1 MSSENTRVR
10 RRRQSGFT
18 IAELMVSVA
27 VMAFLAV
34 IALTSSGPDHE
45 RKLDMVQLSLQDA
58 IDHAQSLAYHTG
70 EKMSAYV
77 NVQGQW
83 LAVVNAQGV
92 PQEDPLTHKIY
103 AFKLGD
109 PGLPSGV
116 SIDYVAN
123 PLNRSLVMF
132 DDRGSLVYPVD
143 VVISSGNVS
152 RSLQVNTA
160 TGVLAE
166 VPISE

>member
-1 MSSENTRVR
+1 MSSDRIPTRR
-10 RRRQSGFT
+10 AQRGFT
-18 IAELMVSVA
+18 IAELMVSIT

-34 IALTSSGPDHE
+34 IALPNASPDHE
-45 RKLDMVQLSLQDA
+45 RRLDMLQLELQDA

-103 AFKLGD
+103 AVRLSD
-109 PGLPSGV
+109 PGQPEGV

-143 VVISSGNVS
+143 VVLSSGNVS
-152 RSLQVNTA
+152 RTLRINTA
-160 TGVLAE
+160 TGVLQE
-166 VPISE
+166 EPISE